1 MNQEDITFKRRYILQ
16 SLATIDLE
24 FTYNITYD
32 SDNNVTAFVW
42 MTSYMRE
49 NFERCDNNLSIDL
62 ENTSL

>member
-1 MNQEDITFKRRYILQ
+1 MNQEDITFKRQYILQ

-32 SDNNVTAFVW
+32 SDNNVIAIVW

-49 NFERCDNNLSIDL
+49 NFERFDNDILFLSC
-62 ENTSL
+62 